1 MYTFVN
7 ILYSVNKELN
17 WIEFCSFF
25 VVSLIYDLNVGTFET
40 VRPHN
45 KTKKYNLTDS
55 YANLDPTISGIS
67 LAKFKK
73 SDGAL

>member
-1 MYTFVN
+1 MRN
-7 ILYSVNKELN
+7 RGPILLFKYFC
-17 WIEFCSFF
+17 FCSFF

-55 YANLDPTISGIS
+55 HANLDPTISGIS